1 MIKKIFKVSSYILVI
16 ISFIF
21 IYKSL
26 TSFDK
31 RQLYIF
37 LSYKGLAIL
46 FFFSFLYSLNSFS
59 FALAWRNL
67 LRIFSAKNIPVKI
80 VFGLYFKSN
89 IAKYLPGNVFH
100 FAGRHLLIEEKMVSH
115 TQLLLANLFEIGL
128 LIISS
133 VSLVLIGV
141 LTGLLEIP
149 EVILSMISFKYLL
162 GGSII
167 IFIAGALIFILLFKT
182 KRFEFF
188 SNVLSL
194 FNSGTVKKLLF
205 SSCLYSI
212 MYITTGI
219 IFYLVIYYLTG
230 SDFSFILLLRVIF
243 IFTLAWVSGYIV
255 PGAPGGVGIREA
267 ILIIMMSPYHDQSVI
282 AMASVI
288 LRIITIFGDIFTY
301 LYTYIKILQQG
312 YPEESA

>member
-1 MIKKIFKVSSYILVI
+1 MTKKILKAASYILVI

-26 TSFDK
+26 SSFDA
-31 RQLYIF
+31 RQFNIF
-37 LSYKGLAIL
+37 VSYKGLAIIL
-46 FFFSFLYSLNSFS
+46 LFSFLYSLNSFPV
-59 FALAWRNL
+59 ALAWRNML
-67 LRIFSAKNIPVKI
+67 MTISGKNIPAKI

-100 FAGRHLLIEEKMVSH
+100 FAGRHLLIREKMVDH

-128 LIISS
+128 LIVSS
-133 VSLVLIGV
+133 AFLVLAGV
-141 LTGLLEIP
+141 LIGLLEIP
-149 EVILSMISFKYLL
+149 EVVLSMISLKYILV
-162 GGSII
+162 GSII
-167 IFIAGALIFILLFKT
+167 IFIALAIIFMLLFKR
-182 KRFEFF
+182 KRFEAF
-188 SNVLSL
+188 SHIFSL
-194 FNSGTVKKLLF
+194 FNSGNLRQLLI
-205 SSCLYSI
+205 SSCLYSV

-219 IFYLVIYYLTG
+219 IFYLIVHYLTS

-267 ILIIMMSPYHDQSVI
+267 ILIIMMSSYYDQSVI
-282 AMASVI
+282 AISSVI
-288 LRIITIFGDIFTY
+288 LRIITIFGDILTY
-301 LYTYIKILQQG
+301 LYTNIKILQHV